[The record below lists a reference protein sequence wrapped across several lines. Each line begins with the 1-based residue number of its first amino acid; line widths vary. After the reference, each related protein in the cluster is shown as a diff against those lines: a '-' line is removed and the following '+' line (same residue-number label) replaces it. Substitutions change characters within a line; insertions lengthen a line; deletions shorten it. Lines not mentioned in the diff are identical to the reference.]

1 MTTTT
6 ITYTIGRIGDLRLR
20 PQQVDVASPPL
31 SEGAAEGNNPLSVP
45 QRAIVIGEPIPIV
58 FGRRVGDIGGIFI
71 SPGAT
76 EGRYANNTTTNDLT
90 VNLELV
96 LSDGELPGLLERD
109 LYQRNCRVG
118 TWGQA
123 YNQRAG
129 TWTPGNFITEV
140 AGKKVWNCPLYCGTG
155 GSYAGMSTLTFTK
168 VYTELDDSWDKQ
180 IHAFIREGILVPRII
195 QNDVSSSNNVV
206 DLAIYLIKKTS
217 RFPDALIDTTA
228 MLLAANFT
236 NTNGF
241 FYNGEYKK
249 SGNLE
254 DWLQDISTP
263 FLLRL
268 SDSNGKKGFIP
279 RLPINNDYSIKTD
292 AVTWEFTFT
301 EEHVQPN
308 GFQIQYVSLADRKP
322 ICAVVLWRQQPDDD
336 VGLIRTS
343 EVRMEGEAADG
354 PFEQY
359 DLSEFCT
366 SELHAVK
373 VGAYYVARR
382 KYITHTLR
390 LTVKPDAFNST
401 LGTGDL
407 VRVTLR
413 RETNVDDVSL
423 HDYLYEV
430 ERISKD
436 ITGSIVLDL
445 THFPVNAAGAGLV
458 NLAVANMTP
467 NGITLPSGRN
477 DFSCNVNNDNTA
489 IPNSPGGTG
498 GPGSGGG
505 GDSNVPPEGET
516 PPGPGVPNPGDPVAQ
531 PPVPEICGATGPD
544 GSPLP
549 GDELEVCSDVCE
561 GQYNEWY
568 LCDESPTVG
577 ATTVIHPSCVKITE
591 GEGAKLIISPE
602 NSGKRVLVVGRCPDP
617 ASPDGYGEPQ
627 LSPYTPPVPEGDIL
641 VQGLGTYNVQWQR
654 QITGVTEQCTPST
667 LVQCLDQVILQPC
680 DAQIQYTRGANKFV
694 STSLITGFS
703 ASAVYGMRV
712 ISTPRTV
719 TFTCVPGTSTVQLLS
734 IISVSVQEELDG
746 PWIDRVIGS
755 QLSLGND
762 GTTPYIDEFGTGFN
776 VPPVTTK
783 AINIQLI
790 KL

>member
-1 MTTTT
+1 MSTRTFTTYATV
-6 ITYTIGRIGDLRLR
+6 
-20 PQQVDVASPPL
+20 PQILVPTQTGLVSPPL

-58 FGRRVGDIGGIFI
+58 FGRRVGTVGGVFI

-76 EGRYANNTTTNDLT
+76 EGRYINNTTTNDLT
-90 VNLELV
+90 INLELV
-96 LSDGELPGLLERD
+96 LSDGQLPGLLERD

-140 AGKKVWNCPLYCGTG
+140 ANKKVWNCPLYCGTG

-292 AVTWEFTFT
+292 AVTWQFTFT

-308 GFQIQYVSLADRKP
+308 GFQIQYISLADRKP

-343 EVRMEGEAADG
+343 EVRMQGEATDG

-413 RETNVDDVSL
+413 RETSVDDVSL

-445 THFPVNAAGAGLV
+445 THFPVNADGAGLV

-477 DFSCNVNNDNTA
+477 DFSCNVNNDSDV
-489 IPNSPGGTG
+489 IPSDPGGTG

-505 GDSNVPPEGET
+505 GDSDVPPEGEA
-516 PPGPGVPNPGDPVAQ
+516 PPGAGVPNPADPVGD
-531 PPVPEICGATGPD
+531 VCTDICGTPSDRPILPTDEVYACDDPCPGGEDDWWVCPTEEFDDAVCYRLQPYPD
-544 GSPLP
+544 GKYYA
-549 GDELEVCSDVCE
+549 DE
-561 GQYNEWY
+561 
-568 LCDESPTVG
+568 
-577 ATTVIHPSCVKITE
+577 TTENKFIHLK
-591 GEGAKLIISPE
+591 K
-602 NSGKRVLVVGRCPDP
+602 RCPDP
-617 ASPDGYGEPQ
+617 SSPDGYGEPTDACAPIPGAGGGPLPAATWDPYPGALAYR
-627 LSPYTPPVPEGDIL
+627 LSD
-641 VQGLGTYNVQWQR
+641 
-654 QITGVTEQCTPST
+654 
-667 LVQCLDQVILQPC
+667 
-680 DAQIQYTRGANKFV
+680 
-694 STSLITGFS
+694 ITGFGRVLGDFPSPPYVFATSGGNPCS
-703 ASAVYGMRV
+703 AGTYRPAYQNPTTGTITVLNDRGCS
-712 ISTPRTV
+712 STGSIGIFRLNALLPS
-719 TFTCVPGTSTVQLLS
+719 GGSVQLPTRDL
-734 IISVSVQEELDG
+734 
-746 PWIDRVIGS
+746 
-755 QLSLGND
+755 
-762 GTTPYIDEFGTGFN
+762 
-776 VPPVTTK
+776 
-783 AINIQLI
+783 
-790 KL
+790 

>member
-1 MTTTT
+1 MSTARTFTTTFSV
-6 ITYTIGRIGDLRLR
+6 
-20 PQQVDVASPPL
+20 PQILVPTQTGLVSPPL
-31 SEGAAEGNNPLSVP
+31 SEGAAAGNNPLSVP

-58 FGRRVGDIGGIFI
+58 FGRRVGTVGGVFI

-90 VNLELV
+90 INLELV

-140 AGKKVWNCPLYCGTG
+140 ANKKVWNCPLYCGTG

-195 QNDVSSSNNVV
+195 QSDVTSSNNVV
-206 DLAIYLIKKTS
+206 DLAIYLIKRTS

-301 EEHVQPN
+301 EEHIQPN

-343 EVRMEGEAADG
+343 EVRMQGEAADG

-445 THFPVNAAGAGLV
+445 THFPVNADGAGLV

-477 DFSCNVNNDNTA
+477 DFSCNVNNDSDV
-489 IPNSPGGTG
+489 IPSDPGGTG
-498 GPGSGGG
+498 GSGSGGG
-505 GDSNVPPEGET
+505 GDSDVGADAEA
-516 PPGPGVPNPGDPVAQ
+516 PPGAGVPNPADPVRQ
-531 PPVPEICGATGPD
+531 VPKPEICGATGPD

-549 GDELEVCSDVCE
+549 GDELEVCAETCE
-561 GQYNEWY
+561 NPKAEWY
-568 LCDESPTVG
+568 LCPPQIIWTDGT
-577 ATTVIHPSCVKITE
+577 SCEKIE
-591 GEGAKLIISPE
+591 PNEAEKLLVTPDM
-602 NSGKRVLVVGRCPDP
+602 SGKKLWLIGRCPDP

-627 LSPYTPPVPEGDIL
+627 VSEPTPPVGGPYPNFYDPAGTQTYLTLLGTTNFNTLEGD
-641 VQGLGTYNVQWQR
+641 
-654 QITGVTEQCTPST
+654 
-667 LVQCLDQVILQPC
+667 
-680 DAQIQYTRGANKFV
+680 
-694 STSLITGFS
+694 GFS
-703 ASAVYGMRV
+703 FIRV
-712 ISTPRTV
+712 PPTPDPTRYFELLQNGNPLHLKYVEV
-719 TFTCVPGTSTVQLLS
+719 TPDLFG
-734 IISVSVQEELDG
+734 
-746 PWIDRVIGS
+746 WRVIGTRAFDNQTVRMFAGS
-755 QLSLGND
+755 FAN
-762 GTTPYIDEFGTGFN
+762 GTP
-776 VPPVTTK
+776 VPITWSNTQPIPPGV
-783 AINIQLI
+783 
-790 KL
+790 